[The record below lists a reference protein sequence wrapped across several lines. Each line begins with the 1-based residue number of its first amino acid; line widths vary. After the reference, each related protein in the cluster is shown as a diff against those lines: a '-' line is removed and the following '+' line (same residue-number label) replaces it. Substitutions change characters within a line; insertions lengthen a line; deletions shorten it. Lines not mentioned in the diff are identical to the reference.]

1 MLNEEKTTYDSYRWV
16 IVGLLFCAT
25 MINYFDRL
33 VLSVLIPEIKKSL
46 SMNDIQYSYVLAVF
60 QMSYTLGSLAAGKFI
75 DWAGTRLGYLLS
87 IVFWSFAAAM
97 HATAGSAWGLAGWR
111 GLLGVSESGN
121 FPSAMKAVSEW
132 FPKEERSFATSLF
145 NSGPSV
151 AMITGAPIIAGLT
164 LYMGW
169 RWAFLIMGLTGFVL
183 AIFWPILYKKPK
195 HLTGSPSAAGENK
208 YPWSQLLTHRETYG
222 IMLGKALTDPVWWFY
237 LFWLPSYL
245 NSQRGFDL
253 KGIAIAVPLIY
264 IIAIIIGNFG
274 GWLPGFLMRHG
285 WPVTR
290 ARKAVMFLAAACLP
304 VTALAVSAHNVWTA
318 VLLVSLACGAHSIW
332 SHNIFAMVIDQFPH
346 KAVGSVTGLGG
357 FAGSLAGFFI
367 STIAVGYIV
376 TYVGYVPIFILM
388 GVLHPTA
395 YLCVHFLIRRNTPL
409 EI

>member
-1 MLNEEKTTYDSYRWV
+1 MLNEEKTTYSSYRWV
-16 IVGLLFCAT
+16 IVGLLFSAT

-46 SMNDIQYSYVLAVF
+46 SMNDLQYSYVIAVF
-60 QMSYTLGSLAAGKFI
+60 QIAYTLGSLAAGKFI

-87 IVFWSFAAAM
+87 IIVWSFAAAM
-97 HATAGSAWGLAGWR
+97 HATAGSSWALAGWR
-111 GLLGVSESGN
+111 GLLGISESGN
-121 FPSAMKAVSEW
+121 FPAAMKAISEW

-151 AMITGAPIIAGLT
+151 AMIVGAPVIAGLA
-164 LYMGW
+164 LILGW
-169 RWAFLIMGLTGFVL
+169 RWAFLFMGLTGFVL
-183 AIFWPILYKKPK
+183 AVLWPFLYKKPK
-195 HLTGSPSAAGENK
+195 EQKSSEGSVKETK
-208 YPWSQLLTHRETYG
+208 YPWKKLLIHRETYG

-274 GWLPGFLMRHG
+274 GWLPGFLMKRG
-285 WPVTR
+285 WPVTK
-290 ARKAVMFLAAACLP
+290 ARKTVMFAAAICLP
-304 VTALAVSAHNVWTA
+304 VTSLAVTAQNVWVA

-357 FAGSLAGFFI
+357 FAGGIVGFFV

-376 TYVGYVPIFILM
+376 TYIGYIPIFILM
-388 GVLHPTA
+388 GVLHPAA
-395 YLCVHFLIRRNTPL
+395 YLCVHFLIRRNTPV